1 MVDVSLMV
9 DPSCASCQE
18 DSFWVPYW
26 KVWVVLFF
34 SCCWRGRFLSH
45 IIPGGMAALGCILV
59 VMSLSGRL
67 FSLAYHTKRSVWQG
81 IGLRWN
87 SLFERA
93 VALAYH
99 TKSNGSPGMLWVLG
113 VLGGGKF
120 DLINT
125 CHVTVVICGC

>member
-1 MVDVSLMV
+1 M
-9 DPSCASCQE
+9 
-18 DSFWVPYW
+18 
-26 KVWVVLFF
+26 
-34 SCCWRGRFLSH
+34 R
-45 IIPGGMAALGCILV
+45 IIPRDLFWLG
-59 VMSLSGRL
+59 S
-67 FSLAYHTKRSVWQG
+67 
-81 IGLRWN
+81 GLRWN

-125 CHVTVVICGC
+125 CVMSLWSFVDVE